1 MPSLFPGMDP
11 YLEAADIW
19 LDFYETFSSEVRAEL
34 NLLLP
39 QPYYVRL
46 EVRPEIGIVDGKGV
60 SRRIVPDMTKVP
72 EVGIEPTRDC
82 SHGILSPARLPVP
95 PLRH

>member
-1 MPSLFPGMDP
+1 MPSLFPGMDS

-19 LDFYETFSSEVRAEL
+19 LDFYEAFASEVRAEL

-46 EVRPEIGIVDGKGV
+46 EV
-60 SRRIVPDMTKVP
+60 
-72 EVGIEPTRDC
+72 
-82 SHGILSPARLPVP
+82 
-95 PLRH
+95 

>member
-1 MPSLFPGMDP
+1 MPSFFPGMDP
-11 YLEAADIW
+11 YLEVADIW
-19 LDFYETFSSEVRAEL
+19 LDFYEAFASEIRAEL

-46 EVRPEIGIVDGKGV
+46 EMRPEVDIGNDEGV
-60 SRRIVPDMTKVP
+60 SRRIVPDVTKVP